1 MHTKMISVA
10 CCTKCHFSMCRSGTE
25 EDLNEKLILL
35 QEISDK
41 EEEGKRMAKRCK
53 EQQAAAEKVHA
64 VQQEKVDARLSAF
77 RAGVYK
83 AVSCTHITQIVHTWC
98 NHRMNKNLVALQ
110 LVPSLET
117 MSRTKM
123 ARLTTTTAT

>member
-1 MHTKMISVA
+1 
-10 CCTKCHFSMCRSGTE
+10 MCRSGTE

-41 EEEGKRMAKRCK
+41 EEEGKRMAKRRK
-53 EQQAAAEKVHA
+53 EQQAAAEKAHA

-83 AVSCTHITQIVHTWC
+83 PVSCMYTHNTDGAH
-98 NHRMNKNLVALQ
+98 LVQ
-110 LVPSLET
+110 SQNE
-117 MSRTKM
+117 
-123 ARLTTTTAT
+123 